1 MSADSVELVER
12 AFAAYRE
19 GGVDAVMPLCAAD
32 VVWHFDAEESVED
45 LAYRGREG
53 IRGAYEVWI
62 ESLDDFGW
70 DVHAIRDL
78 GGRVLV
84 LADIT
89 GLSRDTGAAARFST
103 NLLVDVREGLI
114 QEVRTF
120 IDLDR
125 ALAAGRE
132 V

>member
-1 MSADSVELVER
+1 MSRESVELVER

-19 GGVDAVMPLCAAD
+19 GGIDAVMPFCAPD

-45 LAYRGREG
+45 LAYRGRDG

-70 DVHAIRDL
+70 DVHEIRDL
-78 GGRVLV
+78 GERVLV

-89 GLSRDTGAAARFST
+89 GLSRDTGVAARLST
-103 NLLVDVREGLI
+103 NLLVDVHDGLI
-114 QEVRTF
+114 HEVRTF

-125 ALAAGRE
+125 ALAAAGER
-132 V
+132 

>member
-1 MSADSVELVER
+1 MELVER

-19 GGVDAVMPLCAAD
+19 GGIDAVMPLCAPD

-45 LAYRGREG
+45 LAYRGRDG

-78 GGRVLV
+78 GERVLV

-89 GLSRDTGAAARFST
+89 GLSRDTGLAARLST
-103 NLLVDVREGLI
+103 NLLADVHDGLI
-114 QEVRTF
+114 HEVRTF

-125 ALAAGRE
+125 ALAAAGER
-132 V
+132 

>member
-1 MSADSVELVER
+1 MSRESVELVER

-19 GGVDAVMPLCAAD
+19 GGIDAVMPLCSAD

-45 LAYRGREG
+45 LAYRGRDG

-62 ESLDDFGW
+62 ESLEDFGW
-70 DVHAIRDL
+70 DVHEIRDL
-78 GGRVLV
+78 GERVLV

-89 GLSRDTGAAARFST
+89 GVSRDTGVAARVST
-103 NLLVDVREGLI
+103 NLLADVRDGLI
-114 QEVRTF
+114 HEVHTF

-125 ALAAGRE
+125 ALAAAAER
-132 V
+132 